1 MHDTPAKALFKR
13 DYRTYSHG
21 CIRLARPVDL
31 LEKFSKIDTG
41 IDFDEAKKIL
51 DNDVHT
57 RLYPKKQVPI
67 DTVYLTIWVMRNG
80 MVEFREDLYGY
91 DTLQLAC
98 QKDHFQ

>member
-1 MHDTPAKALFKR
+1 MPCTCTTLLPKHSRA
-13 DYRTYSHG
+13 YSHG

-31 LEKFSKIDTG
+31 LEKFSKIDTS

-51 DNDVHT
+51 DSDVHT

-67 DTVYLTIWVMRNG
+67 DTVYLTIWVTRNG